1 MAVICRQ
8 LSQTAQA
15 TSIISNAVNIMI
27 LKLALILNRKFLS
40 RFSMRVFVSNFVVWM
55 KTDMNNQMGEALIYT
70 RNPFHKRP
78 MS

>member
-27 LKLALILNRKFLS
+27 LTLALILNRKFLS

-55 KTDMNNQMGEALIYT
+55 KTDMNN
-70 RNPFHKRP
+70 
-78 MS
+78 